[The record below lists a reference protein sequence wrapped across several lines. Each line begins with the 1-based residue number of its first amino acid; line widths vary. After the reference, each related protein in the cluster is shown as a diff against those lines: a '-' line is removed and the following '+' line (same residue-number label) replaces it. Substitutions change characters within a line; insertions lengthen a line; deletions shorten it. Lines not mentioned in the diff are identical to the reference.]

1 MLLYL
6 SGDCG
11 DDSII
16 ITFLI
21 VVLITWVPDSID
33 SVIIVGSLFEVE
45 IIKSTESREILKSI

>member
-45 IIKSTESREILKSI
+45 FIKSTESREILKSI